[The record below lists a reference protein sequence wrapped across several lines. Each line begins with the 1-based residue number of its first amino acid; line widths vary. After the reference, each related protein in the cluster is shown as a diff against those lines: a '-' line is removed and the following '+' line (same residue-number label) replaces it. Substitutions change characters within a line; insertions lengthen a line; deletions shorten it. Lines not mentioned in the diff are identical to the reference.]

1 MDDNQSA
8 PSAQPSYWAVLP
20 AEIRYDDRIPA
31 AAKLLYAEISSLSGR
46 DGFCWAT
53 NDYFAALYR
62 ITERSVRRLLD
73 ALEEQG
79 YIRIEEKREDHNRL
93 VYRRIFAGLNP
104 LAGASEPLDKNV
116 QRVDPLDKIVRPL
129 DKNVQRHI
137 IKYQEILTI
146 SARVAKTLEGLPED
160 VAEAMLQAAG
170 DDSELLDAWAAFAEM
185 RKANRKPIKTLRTFE
200 LLQKKLERY
209 SGGDRLRAIAI
220 LEQSTEASW
229 TGLFALKDGPADRD
243 TERQR
248 DGGIPS
254 LGKDVRWMG

>member
-104 LAGASEPLDKNV
+104 LAGASDPLDKNV

-200 LLQKKLERY
+200 LLRKKLERY

-220 LEQSTEASW
+220 LEQSTSSTW
-229 TGLFALKDGPADRD
+229 TDVYELHEDERRKPA
-243 TERQR
+243 RQAAE
-248 DGGIPS
+248 DQAGGGS
-254 LGKDVRWMG
+254 VRWL

>member
-8 PSAQPSYWAVLP
+8 PSARPSYWAVLP

-31 AAKLLYAEISSLSGR
+31 AAKLLYAEISALSGR

-53 NDYFAALYR
+53 NDYFAALYQ
-62 ITERSVRRLLD
+62 ITERTVRRLLD

-137 IKYQEILTI
+137 IKYQEILSI

-200 LLQKKLERY
+200 LLRKKLERY

-220 LEQSTEASW
+220 LEQSTSACW
-229 TGLFALKDGPADRD
+229 TDVYELHEDKRPPRRMP
-243 TERQR
+243 TEEPRR
-248 DGGIPS
+248 GG
-254 LGKDVRWMG
+254 DVEWL